1 MTDWLRRLRSA
12 LVIVTFFCIF
22 LYVLSLNFRPAERM
36 DLLQRAVSESFLPL
50 FKGLSKVTAFADEV
64 IGDYLLLRQIHAENE
79 SLREQVTALE
89 QKLIDYQDAYLENLR
104 LRRLLDFK
112 STIQTETIAAQVV
125 LHDLTGWFQTL
136 MIDKGLRD
144 GIGVDMAV
152 VNDEGVVGRI
162 LEVSD
167 RYARVLLITDAG
179 SSIDA
184 VIQRNRVRG
193 IVGGKDANTCVL
205 KYVRGNLDVQEGD
218 LVVSSGKDGV
228 FPKGLRLGTVQGVYK
243 DPLDLFQKIDV
254 KPVVRLSALE
264 EVLIIKRDLKFS
276 ERVGGN

>member
-184 VIQRNRVRG
+184 VIQRNRVCSNMCVVIWMFRKAIWWFLPARMGCSRKGCGWEPFRG
-193 IVGGKDANTCVL
+193 STRTLWICSKRLT
-205 KYVRGNLDVQEGD
+205 
-218 LVVSSGKDGV
+218 SS
-228 FPKGLRLGTVQGVYK
+228 RWCAS
-243 DPLDLFQKIDV
+243 
-254 KPVVRLSALE
+254 VRL
-264 EVLIIKRDLKFS
+264 R
-276 ERVGGN
+276 RC